1 MQSFSFFKDLPKEA
15 QDELLYHAHSI
26 SIPRG
31 MTLFNQG
38 DTCQDILFLTKGSV
52 RVYRQHESGAEITL
66 YFLEPGEQCNVNIT
80 SSLSEMPAIGTAV
93 SESDIEGY
101 MLSSELVKKFF
112 MNESNYQK
120 FVFGLYDLRLTTL
133 AEMVEDVRFKKLDE
147 RLLDWL
153 KVQKEPIVKITHE
166 QVASHLGSSREV
178 ISRLLKEFENQNI
191 VKLSR
196 GSISIL
202 DIPKH

>member
-1 MQSFSFFKDLPKEA
+1 MQSFSFFNKLNKDA
-15 QDELLYHAHSI
+15 QAELLYHAHSVTV
-26 SIPRG
+26 PAG

-52 RVYRQHESGAEITL
+52 RVYRRHESGAEITL

-80 SSLSEMPAIGTAV
+80 SSFSEMPAIGTAV

-101 MLSSELVKKFF
+101 MVPSSVVKKFF
-112 MNESNYQK
+112 MNEADYQR
-120 FVFGLYDLRLTTL
+120 FIFNLYDIRLTAL

-153 KVQKEPIVKITHE
+153 HDQKESTLKVTHE
-166 QVASHLGSSREV
+166 QIASHLGSSREV
-178 ISRLLKEFENQNI
+178 ISRLLKEFERQNI
-191 VKLSR
+191 LKLSR
-196 GSISIL
+196 GSIEI
-202 DIPKH
+202 INNN

>member
-1 MQSFSFFKDLPKEA
+1 MQSFSFFNDLDKDA
-15 QDELLYHAHSI
+15 QTELLYHAHQVTV
-26 SIPRG
+26 PAG

-52 RVYRQHESGAEITL
+52 RVYRRHESGAEITL

-101 MLSSELVKKFF
+101 MLPSSIIKKFF
-112 MNESNYQK
+112 MNEAKYQQ
-120 FVFGLYDLRLTTL
+120 FVFSLYDLRLTAL

-147 RLLDWL
+147 RLLDWI
-153 KVQKEPIVKITHE
+153 KEQKESVLKITHE
-166 QVASHLGSSREV
+166 HIASHLGSSREV
-178 ISRLLKEFENQNI
+178 ISRLLKEFEKQGL

-196 GSISIL
+196 GSIEIF
-202 DIPKH
+202 KNN

>member
-1 MQSFSFFKDLPKEA
+1 MQSFSFFKDLSEEA
-15 QDELLYHAHSI
+15 QAELLYHAHSV
-26 SIPRG
+26 SIPAG

-93 SESDIEGY
+93 SESNIEGY
-101 MLSSELVKKFF
+101 MLSSELVKKYF
-112 MNESNYQK
+112 MNEPKYQQ
-120 FVFGLYDLRLTTL
+120 FVFGLYDLRLTAL

-153 KVQKEPIVKITHE
+153 NTQSDSKVKITHE

-178 ISRLLKEFENQNI
+178 ISRLLKEFENQGI

-196 GSISIL
+196 GSIEIL
-202 DIPKH
+202 KKT

>member
-1 MQSFSFFKDLPKEA
+1 MQSFSFFNDLDQDA
-15 QDELLYHAHSI
+15 QTELLYHAHQVTV
-26 SIPRG
+26 PAG
-31 MTLFNQG
+31 MTLFKQG

-66 YFLEPGEQCNVNIT
+66 YYLEPGEQCNVNIT

-101 MLSSELVKKFF
+101 MLPSSIVKKFF
-112 MNESNYQK
+112 MNEAKYQQ
-120 FVFGLYDLRLTTL
+120 FVFSLYDLRLTAL

-147 RLLDWL
+147 RLLDWI
-153 KVQKEPIVKITHE
+153 KEQKESILKITHE
-166 QVASHLGSSREV
+166 RIASHLGSSREV
-178 ISRLLKEFENQNI
+178 ISRLLKEFERQGI

-196 GSISIL
+196 GSIEIL
-202 DIPKH
+202 KNN

>member
-1 MQSFSFFKDLPKEA
+1 MQSFSFFSKLSKET
-15 QDELLYHAHSI
+15 QDELLYHAHAVNV
-26 SIPRG
+26 PAG
-31 MTLFNQG
+31 MTLFHQG

-80 SSLSEMPAIGTAV
+80 SSLSQMPAVGTAV

-101 MLSSELVKKFF
+101 MLSSELVKKYF
-112 MNESNYQK
+112 MNEPNYQQ
-120 FVFGLYDLRLTTL
+120 FVFGLYDLRLTAL

-153 KVQKEPIVKITHE
+153 NTQSEAKIKITHE
-166 QVASHLGSSREV
+166 HVASHLGSSREV
-178 ISRLLKEFENQNI
+178 ISRLLKEFENQGI

-196 GSISIL
+196 GSIEIL
-202 DIPKH
+202 KK